1 MLQTA
6 PEPGL
11 TPIEPVD
18 ADFLS
23 SLFDRL
29 FPITRSITGPGL
41 RESLDVFGGYMPLR
55 RDRVTSGTA
64 VFDWIVPP
72 EWALTRALLTGPD
85 GQVIADSDRS
95 NVQVVNY
102 SIPVDV
108 ELDLEDLQPHLHSI
122 PDQPDLIPYV
132 TSYYRDSWGFCL
144 SHTARQALKPG
155 RYRAVIQSR
164 KYDGAV
170 DFADCV
176 LPGETG
182 REVMLTSYLCHP
194 SLANNELSGPL
205 VLLGLFDRISRW
217 KRRRFSYRFVLAP
230 ETIGSLCYLFRHGD
244 QLKDS
249 LAGGLVLTCL
259 GGPAITLS
267 YKTSRRG
274 TSTLDALVAR
284 LGEDEGY
291 LVRPF
296 SPTSGSD
303 ERQFCS
309 PGFNLPM
316 GQMGRTLYGDYAGYH
331 TSGDDKAFMGI
342 APLVDAIDRIEA
354 LLRRHEYAG
363 IFVNQAPYGEA
374 QLGRRG
380 LYPSVNSP
388 TTWATSSDKVVD
400 SRTLLNRILTI
411 LSDCDGE
418 HRMIDIAA
426 RLECSLDELMP
437 VVDRLEAEGLL
448 KAAGR

>member
-6 PEPGL
+6 PVTGLKLIGSAAPGFYS
-11 TPIEPVD
+11 D
-18 ADFLS
+18 
-23 SLFDRL
+23 LFDRL
-29 FPITRSITGPGL
+29 LPVTRSITGPGL
-41 RESLDVFGGYMPLR
+41 RESLDIFGEYMPLR
-55 RDRVTSGTA
+55 RDRVVSGTA
-64 VFDWIVPP
+64 VFDWTVPP
-72 EWALTRALLTGPD
+72 EWALTRAILTGPD
-85 GQVIADSDRS
+85 GEVIADSDRS
-95 NVQVVNY
+95 NLQVVNY
-102 SIPVDV
+102 AMPVDV
-108 ELDLEDLQPHLHSI
+108 DLALEDLQPHLHSI

-132 TSYYRDSWGFCL
+132 TAYYRDSWGFCL
-144 SHTARQALKPG
+144 THTARQALKPG

-164 KYDGAV
+164 KYDGGV
-170 DFADCV
+170 DFADCH
-176 LPGETG
+176 LPGDLD
-182 REVMLTSYLCHP
+182 REIMLSSYLCHP

-244 QLKDS
+244 QLRAN
-249 LAGGLVLTCL
+249 LAAGLVLTCL
-259 GGPAITLS
+259 GGPADILS

-284 LGEDEGY
+284 LGADEGFA
-291 LVRPF
+291 VRPF
-296 SPTSGSD
+296 TPISGSD
-303 ERQFCS
+303 ERQYCS

-316 GQMGRTLYGDYAGYH
+316 GQMGRTLYGDYPGYH

-342 APLVDAIDRIEA
+342 DPLVDAVDRIEA

-363 IFVNQAPYGEA
+363 VFVNQAPYGEA

-388 TTWATSSDKVVD
+388 TTWANSSDRVVD
-400 SRTLLNRILTI
+400 SRTVLNRILTV
-411 LSDCDGE
+411 LSECDGE
-418 HRMIDIAA
+418 QRMLDIAA
-426 RLECSLDELMP
+426 RLDCSLDELMP

>member
-1 MLQTA
+1 MLQTV
-6 PEPGL
+6 PVTEL
-11 TPIEPVD
+11 KPID
-18 ADFLS
+18 SAASGFFSD
-23 SLFDRL
+23 LFDRL

-41 RESLDVFGGYMPLR
+41 RESLDIFGEYMPLC
-55 RDRVTSGTA
+55 RDQVASGTA

-72 EWALTRALLTGPD
+72 EWALTRAVLTGP
-85 GQVIADSDRS
+85 GGEVVADSDRS

-108 ELDLEDLQPHLHSI
+108 ELELADLQPHLHSI

-132 TSYYRDSWGFCL
+132 TAYYRDAWGFCL
-144 SHTARQALKPG
+144 THATRQALKPG

-164 KYDGAV
+164 KYDGGV

-176 LPGETG
+176 LPGESE

-217 KRRRFSYRFVLAP
+217 KRRRYSYRFVLAP

-244 QLKDS
+244 RLKDN

-259 GGPAITLS
+259 GGPAETLS

-274 TSTLDALVAR
+274 SSTLDGLVAG
-284 LGEDEGY
+284 LGADEGFV
-291 LVRPF
+291 VRPF
-296 SPTSGSD
+296 TPTSGSD

-363 IFVNQAPYGEA
+363 VFVNQAPYGEA

-380 LYPSVNSP
+380 LYPTVNSP
-388 TTWATSSDKVVD
+388 TTWAASSDRVVD
-400 SRTLLNRILTI
+400 SRTLLNRILTV
-411 LSDCDGE
+411 LSECDGDP
-418 HRMIDIAA
+418 RMMDIAA
-426 RLECSLDELMP
+426 RLDCSLDELMP
-437 VVDRLEAEGLL
+437 VIDRLEAEGLL
-448 KAAGR
+448 KAASR

>member
-6 PEPGL
+6 PVSGL
-11 TPIEPVD
+11 KPIGSTQPAFFSD
-18 ADFLS
+18 
-23 SLFDRL
+23 LFDRL

-41 RESLDVFGGYMPLR
+41 RESLDVFGEYMPLA
-55 RDRVTSGTA
+55 RDRVASGTA

-72 EWALTRALLTGPD
+72 EWALTRAVLTGPD
-85 GQVIADSDRS
+85 GAVVADSDRS
-95 NVQVVNY
+95 NLEVVNY
-102 SIPVDV
+102 STPVDV
-108 ELDLEDLQPHLHSI
+108 ELDLEALQPHLHSM

-144 SHTARQALKPG
+144 THAARQALRPG
-155 RYRAVIQSR
+155 RYRAVIQTR

-170 DFADCV
+170 DFADCL

-182 REVMLTSYLCHP
+182 REVMLSSYLCHP

-217 KRRRFSYRFVLAP
+217 KRRRFGYRFVLAP

-244 QLKDS
+244 RLKAR

-259 GGPAITLS
+259 GGSAETLS

-274 TSTLDALVAR
+274 TSTLDALVSG
-284 LGEDEGY
+284 LGEADGFV
-291 LVRPF
+291 VRPF
-296 SPTSGSD
+296 TPTSGSD
-303 ERQFCS
+303 ERQYCS

-342 APLVDAIDRIEA
+342 SPLVDAIDRIEA
-354 LLRRHEYAG
+354 LLHRHEYAG
-363 IFVNQAPYGEA
+363 VFINQAPYGEA

-388 TTWATSSDKVVD
+388 TNWSASSDRVVD
-400 SRTLLNRILTI
+400 SRTLLNRILI
-411 LSDCDGE
+411 VLSDCDGDQ
-418 HRMIDIAA
+418 RMIDIAA
-426 RLECSLDELMP
+426 RLDCSLDDLMP
-437 VVDRLEAEGLL
+437 VIDRLEAEGLL
-448 KAAGR
+448 KAADR

>member
-6 PEPGL
+6 PVTGL
-11 TPIEPVD
+11 KPID
-18 ADFLS
+18 STGTAFFSD
-23 SLFDRL
+23 LFDRL

-41 RESLDVFGGYMPLR
+41 RQSLDIFGEYMPLC
-55 RDRVTSGTA
+55 RDRVASGTA
-64 VFDWIVPP
+64 VFDWIVPQ
-72 EWALTRALLTGPD
+72 EWALKRATLTGPD
-85 GQVIADSDRS
+85 GELIADSDRS
-95 NVQVVNY
+95 NLQVVNY
-102 SIPVDV
+102 SVPVDV
-108 ELDLEDLQPHLHSI
+108 ELDLDELQPHLHSI

-144 SHTARQALKPG
+144 AHTARQALRPG

-164 KYDGAV
+164 KYDGGV

-176 LPGETG
+176 LPGQTD
-182 REVMLTSYLCHP
+182 REVMLSSYLCHP

-230 ETIGSLCYLFRHGD
+230 ETIGSLCYLSRHGER
-244 QLKDS
+244 LKEC
-249 LAGGLVLTCL
+249 LASGLVLTCL
-259 GGPAITLS
+259 GGPAETLS
-267 YKTSRRG
+267 YKASRRG

-284 LGEDEGY
+284 LGADEGY
-291 LVRPF
+291 VVRPF
-296 SPTSGSD
+296 TPISGSD
-303 ERQFCS
+303 ERQYCS

-316 GQMGRTLYGDYAGYH
+316 GQMGRTLYGDYGGYH

-342 APLVDAIDRIEA
+342 GSLVDAIDRIEA

-363 IFVNQAPYGEA
+363 VFVNQAPYGEA

-388 TTWATSSDKVVD
+388 TTWAASSDRVVD
-400 SRTLLNRILTI
+400 SRTLLNRILTV

-426 RLECSLDELMP
+426 RLDCHLDDLMP

-448 KAAGR
+448 KAACR

>member
-1 MLQTA
+1 MLQIA
-6 PEPGL
+6 PVTGL
-11 TPIEPVD
+11 KPIDSSMPVFFSD
-18 ADFLS
+18 
-23 SLFDRL
+23 LFDRL

-41 RESLDVFGGYMPLR
+41 RESLDIFGEYMPLR
-55 RDRVTSGTA
+55 RDQVTSGTA
-64 VFDWIVPP
+64 VFDWVVPQ
-72 EWALTRALLTGPD
+72 EWVLIRGVLTGPD
-85 GQVIADSDRS
+85 GEVIADSDRS
-95 NVQVVNY
+95 NLQVVNY
-102 SIPVDV
+102 STPVDV

-132 TSYYRDSWGFCL
+132 TTYYRDAWGFCL
-144 SHTARQALKPG
+144 THAARQALKPG

-164 KYDGAV
+164 KYDGGV

-176 LPGETG
+176 LPGESG
-182 REVMLTSYLCHP
+182 REVLLTSYLCHP

-244 QLKDS
+244 RLKNS

-259 GGPAITLS
+259 GGPDETLS

-274 TSTLDALVAR
+274 TSTMDALVAG
-284 LGEDEGY
+284 LGAEEGY
-291 LVRPF
+291 RVRPF
-296 SPTSGSD
+296 TPTSGSD

-363 IFVNQAPYGEA
+363 VFVNQAPYGEA

-388 TTWATSSDKVVD
+388 TTWATSSDQVVD
-400 SRTLLNRILTI
+400 SRVLLNRILTV
-411 LSDCDGE
+411 LSECDGE

-426 RLECSLDELMP
+426 RLDCSLNELMP

>member
-6 PEPGL
+6 PVTGLEPIDSAAPGFFS
-11 TPIEPVD
+11 D
-18 ADFLS
+18 
-23 SLFDRL
+23 LFDRL
-29 FPITRSITGPGL
+29 FPIIRSITGPGL
-41 RESLDVFGGYMPLR
+41 RESLDIFGEYMPLH
-55 RDRVTSGTA
+55 RDQVASGEA
-64 VFDWIVPP
+64 VFDWIVPL
-72 EWALTRALLTGPD
+72 EWALTRAVLTGPD
-85 GQVIADSDRS
+85 GEVIADSDRS
-95 NVQVVNY
+95 NLQVVNY
-102 SIPVDV
+102 STPVDV
-108 ELDLEDLQPHLHSI
+108 ELDLDDLQAHLHSI

-132 TSYYRDSWGFCL
+132 TSYYREAWGFCL
-144 SHTARQALKPG
+144 THRARQALKPG

-164 KYDGAV
+164 TYAGGV
-170 DFADCV
+170 DFADCM
-176 LPGETG
+176 LPGETE
-182 REVMLTSYLCHP
+182 REVMLSSYLCHP

-205 VLLGLFDRISRW
+205 VLLGLYDRISRW

-230 ETIGSLCYLFRHGD
+230 ETIGSLCYLSRHGP
-244 QLKDS
+244 QLKES

-259 GGPAITLS
+259 GGPAEALS
-267 YKTSRRG
+267 YKSSRRG

-284 LGEDEGY
+284 LGADEGFS
-291 LVRPF
+291 VRPF
-296 SPTSGSD
+296 TPTSGSD
-303 ERQFCS
+303 ERQYCS

-363 IFVNQAPYGEA
+363 VFINQAPYGEA

-388 TTWATSSDKVVD
+388 TTWGASSDRVVD
-400 SRTLLNRILTI
+400 DRTLLNRILTV
-411 LSDCDGE
+411 LSDGDGE

-426 RLECSLDELMP
+426 RLDCSLDDLMP